1 MCSDTEGLEMF
12 FVLLICSFFM
22 SFDSGDL
29 SPGDCET
36 VSGYIWCLITLFIWW
51 FLYWVPFSIIK
62 DSLRANEIF
71 YQDFWHLK
79 GRSANSVFFRQPRIH
94 IFKSALDI
102 SQFTLLDFHI
112 IPDRSLCVPGAK
124 ITLSCLLGN
133 FWKFYIFP
141 SQSSNIDRGIETGC
155 YYQSCR
161 TWFPIV
167 CALKACLNIV
177 ATFTKYS
184 WPIQNFAFISYF
196 RKIIW
201 SVVRFKTH
209 CLSISL
215 KFQKVI
221 STHFQLKVTSRKFQL
236 LCKGNQMTVWA
247 MVAVGKTVFFPEE
260 FK

>member
-1 MCSDTEGLEMF
+1 M
-12 FVLLICSFFM
+12 
-22 SFDSGDL
+22 
-29 SPGDCET
+29 
-36 VSGYIWCLITLFIWW
+36 
-51 FLYWVPFSIIK
+51 
-62 DSLRANEIF
+62 RANEIF
-71 YQDFWHLK
+71 YQDFWHLR
-79 GRSANSVFFRQPRIH
+79 GHSANSVFFRQPRIY
-94 IFKSALDI
+94 IFKSTLDI

-112 IPDRSLCVPGAK
+112 IPDRSLCLPGGK

-133 FWKFYIFP
+133 FLKILYF
-141 SQSSNIDRGIETGC
+141 SQSVDQYRPGYWDRVLLPIMPHLVSHSMCFESTFI
-155 YYQSCR
+155 YCR
-161 TWFPIV
+161 YIYEILM
-167 CALKACLNIV
+167 A
-177 ATFTKYS
+177 YS
-184 WPIQNFAFISYF
+184 KFCFSSYF

-247 MVAVGKTVFFPEE
+247 MVAVRKTVFFPEE

>member
-1 MCSDTEGLEMF
+1 M
-12 FVLLICSFFM
+12 
-22 SFDSGDL
+22 
-29 SPGDCET
+29 
-36 VSGYIWCLITLFIWW
+36 
-51 FLYWVPFSIIK
+51 
-62 DSLRANEIF
+62 RANEIF
-71 YQDFWHLK
+71 YQDFWHLR
-79 GRSANSVFFRQPRIH
+79 GHSANSVFFRQPRIY
-94 IFKSALDI
+94 IFKSTLDI

-112 IPDRSLCVPGAK
+112 IPDRSRCLPGEK
-124 ITLSCLLGN
+124 LLLVVSSET

-141 SQSSNIDRGIETGC
+141 SQSTNIDRGTETGC

-167 CALKACLNIV
+167 CALKARLYIV
-177 ATFTKYS
+177 AIFTKYS
-184 WPIQNFAFISYF
+184 WPIQNFAFISSYF

-221 STHFQLKVTSRKFQL
+221 STHFQLKVTSGKFQL

-247 MVAVGKTVFFPEE
+247 MVAVRKTVFFPEE